1 MSMLFSSL
9 KVSATSPATRE
20 ATPGIIPLSI
30 EISNATGKTA
40 KVTIATPNDGPR
52 TAEKI
57 AIADGRARVDA
68 HLNSHLLPNGKVAVA
83 ISVED
88 EAAKTA
94 RSTIDLQVSNT
105 GPLADSVRRSLK
117 GFGSPFAIFGKI
129 DSSAY
134 DIHNESLLPWFDRPG
149 AREHIAR
156 LRAEN
161 RIDEGEAKALE
172 QFITDGY
179 AILPEPLDDR
189 LVAAINSELDDAI
202 ARKVENYEYGSSQR
216 IHNLHLK
223 YPGVRALWRHPQV
236 MRFLELIFEVPAR
249 PCQTL
254 TYVFGSQQ
262 GPHQDTIHL
271 TPFPAG
277 YMCGVWAALEDVQ
290 PDSGELEVYRGSH
303 KYPRVYVNGTGCA
316 KVENDNWQE
325 FGEKIASRWGR
336 MLAENQPE
344 RIVYRPKKG
353 QVLVWH
359 ENLLHGGTPRVD
371 QSLSR
376 RSIVSHYFA
385 DGSIAFYDSTGMPGH
400 MA

>member
-1 MSMLFSSL
+1 MFSNL
-9 KVSATSPATRE
+9 KISAASPAARE
-20 ATPGIIPLSI
+20 PRPGLIPLYI
-30 EISNATGKTA
+30 EVSNAAGSTA
-40 KVTIATPNDGPR
+40 KLTIAAPNDGPR
-52 TAEKI
+52 AVETI
-57 AIADGRARVDA
+57 ALADGRAKVDV
-68 HLNSHLLPNGKVAVA
+68 HLNSHLIPNGKAQLVAA
-83 ISVED
+83 VED
-88 EAAKTA
+88 ERGKSA
-94 RSTIDLQVSNT
+94 RTTVDLQVSNT
-105 GPLADSVRRSLK
+105 GPLAERVRESLK
-117 GFGSPFAIFGKI
+117 RYGSPFAIVGKI

-134 DIHNESLLPWFDRPG
+134 DIHNPELLPWFDRPD

-161 RIDEGEAKALE
+161 RINEGEAGALE

-179 AILPEPLDDR
+179 AILPEPLDDK

-223 YPGVRALWRHPQV
+223 YPGVRALWRHPHV

-277 YMCGVWAALEDVQ
+277 YMCGVWAALEDVR

-316 KVENDNWQE
+316 KVEDDKWQE
-325 FGEKIASRWGR
+325 FGEKIASRWGK